1 MGKKT
6 MKRCILTFTTRI
18 IIPINL
24 NLPGGRSNIY
34 LVKNLCLGGIWYN
47 FNDKASLLGHGCHW
61 ICHARGEHQLNCQ
74 NTIPQWKFLENMTKT
89 MKHIGNGAGDMTCE
103 TSCFNTWPT
112 FIVRL
117 GHSQPDK
124 LSNFKQIPLLQ
135 FPCDRGGMSCHMRS
149 LPWIYSKTGDHVFKW
164 SSNHSSRE
172 NWKLIHDQSVN
183 RREAATFWVR
193 CLCPAYGNKAGY
205 KGKFMAWH
213 RDLPWSLTKSEWNLG
228 PWACQ
233 RTMFNS
239 LYI

>member
-1 MGKKT
+1 MSWWNLIQLQRQSQPPWTWMPLDMPRTWWTPVELPEYHTSVKISGK
-6 MKRCILTFTTRI
+6 
-18 IIPINL
+18 
-24 NLPGGRSNIY
+24 
-34 LVKNLCLGGIWYN
+34 
-47 FNDKASLLGHGCHW
+47 
-61 ICHARGEHQLNCQ
+61 
-74 NTIPQWKFLENMTKT
+74 NMAKT

-117 GHSQPDK
+117 GHSQPEK

-149 LPWIYSKTGDHVFKW
+149 LPSIYSKTGDHVFKW

-213 RDLPWSLTKSEWNLG
+213 RDLPWSLTRSEWNLG

>member
-1 MGKKT
+1 
-6 MKRCILTFTTRI
+6 
-18 IIPINL
+18 
-24 NLPGGRSNIY
+24 
-34 LVKNLCLGGIWYN
+34 
-47 FNDKASLLGHGCHW
+47 
-61 ICHARGEHQLNCQ
+61 
-74 NTIPQWKFLENMTKT
+74 

-117 GHSQPDK
+117 GHSQPEK

-149 LPWIYSKTGDHVFKW
+149 LPSIYSKTGDHVFKW

-213 RDLPWSLTKSEWNLG
+213 RDLPWSLTRSEWNLG

-233 RTMFNS
+233 RTTRFFCIPKNNPRCTGNCRRS
-239 LYI
+239 RIDREDLALQRNVTEYREAPTIFYRKRFKLPWT